1 MIALRQKVKVILML
15 TVPKKFNA
23 QKNQIFNEILNIAL
37 LFYDVQSFSLLGPW
51 NIIVEKI

>member
-1 MIALRQKVKVILML
+1 MIALRQKVKVILLL

-23 QKNQIFNEILNIAL
+23 QKYQIFNEILNIAL
-37 LFYDVQSFSLLGPW
+37 LFYDVQSFSLLGLW